1 MDCTT
6 ATPRFNCVVSSLLY
20 RKETCETWPV
30 NAPTSVQEKASVVNR
45 LHKVLEWANL
55 KLASVV
61 TDLTGVSARKMLAAI
76 VNGEVDEATLVDLA
90 KVARSKR

>member
-1 MDCTT
+1 M
-6 ATPRFNCVVSSLLY
+6 
-20 RKETCETWPV
+20 
-30 NAPTSVQEKASVVNR
+30 QEKASVVNR

-90 KVARSKR
+90 KVASALNDSSWSKPRLAAML

>member
-1 MDCTT
+1 
-6 ATPRFNCVVSSLLY
+6 
-20 RKETCETWPV
+20 
-30 NAPTSVQEKASVVNR
+30 VVNR
-45 LHKVLEWANL
+45 LHKVLEANL

-90 KVARSKR
+90 KVACSKR

>member
-1 MDCTT
+1 
-6 ATPRFNCVVSSLLY
+6 
-20 RKETCETWPV
+20 
-30 NAPTSVQEKASVVNR
+30 VQEKASVVNR

-90 KVARSKR
+90 KVASALNDSSWSKPRLAAML